1 MLRNISSCQPET
13 YALYK
18 GLPVGKMNIKSQ
30 SLLYQLSQMPPKS
43 WQKKERKKKH
53 FLVVRLN
60 DLPPTRSLTFQLL
73 KVLIKGDVVG
83 LEVLQETPK

>member
-1 MLRNISSCQPET
+1 
-13 YALYK
+13 
-18 GLPVGKMNIKSQ
+18 
-30 SLLYQLSQMPPKS
+30 MPPKS